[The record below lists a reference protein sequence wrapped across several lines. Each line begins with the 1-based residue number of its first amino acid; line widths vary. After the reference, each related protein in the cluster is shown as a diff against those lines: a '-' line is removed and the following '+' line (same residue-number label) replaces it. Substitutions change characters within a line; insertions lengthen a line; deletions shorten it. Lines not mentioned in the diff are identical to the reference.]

1 MAHTPGPWLEK
12 GDEIRASD
20 GTPICQVFAVDA
32 DDTKRGRPVA
42 DANSRLIASSPN
54 LLAALRI
61 ALPHVEG
68 EDRAVI
74 LDAIKGASLTAI
86 LATPSE
92 EWKKQN
98 GLA

>member
-12 GDEIRASD
+12 GDEIRAFD

-32 DDTKRGRPVA
+32 DAPMRGRPTA
-42 DANSRLIASSPN
+42 DANSRLLAAAPV
-54 LLAALRI
+54 LLAALRV

-68 EDRAVI
+68 EDLATV
-74 LDAIKGASLTAI
+74 LDAIRGASLTAF

>member
-42 DANSRLIASSPN
+42 DANSRLLASSPV
-54 LLAALRI
+54 LLAALKV
-61 ALPHVEG
+61 ALPHVG
-68 EDRAVI
+68 ADCMDRAVL
-74 LDAIKGASLTAI
+74 LDAIRNAEIKSY
-86 LATPSE
+86 
-92 EWKKQN
+92 
-98 GLA
+98 